1 MLRTLFIAVSAVVLF
16 AGLLPAASAQSA
28 EWDQVVDITF
38 PSEVAEV
45 TYTDTYGDPRGND
58 CGIHRATDLMGDKMV
73 EIYAAVGG
81 EITWITGLDGDPEP
95 SYGYMISV
103 AGDDGRGYN
112 YVHLNNDTPGTDD
125 GAGGAENA
133 YAPGLEEG
141 SRVERGQLIGWM
153 GDSGNAEGTQ
163 PHLHFEILDPAVTGD
178 PYGCS
183 GYVNPIF
190 SLEDAERRGDVVDGG
205 GRRDQPPADRSGR
218 SVAVDRVFGPE
229 RVGTSVALSEKAFA
243 AGADHV
249 VVASGWSYTD
259 AVVAGPLAAAVR
271 GPVLTTHGSALDP
284 RVAEELARLGARRVT
299 LVGGSAALTAAV
311 ADDVAA
317 VDGVERVARLSG
329 PDAASTAAAV
339 AGAVRNHTG
348 VTGALVALGTHADPT
363 RAWPDAL
370 AAGYHG
376 ALSGQPVLLVR
387 ADALPDATATALDAV
402 TDATI
407 VGGTGAISQ
416 GVSDQIAARVE
427 GVRRLR
433 GPDRYATA
441 TAVADD
447 VLEGGLA
454 SGDRLWVA
462 TGHDYADALTGA
474 TAVARTGDLFTL
486 VDGTASGGDGSV
498 EPWLADH
505 RSDIAAGRVIG
516 GTAAVSDRAQ
526 QLLIERI
533 GG

>member
-1 MLRTLFIAVSAVVLF
+1 MLRTLFIAVSTVALVAALT
-16 AGLLPAASAQSA
+16 PAASAQSA

-38 PSEVAEV
+38 PTQAAEV
-45 TYTDTYGDPRGND
+45 TYTDTYDAPRGND
-58 CGIHRATDLMGDKMV
+58 CGIHRATDLMGEKMV

-81 EITWITGLDGDPEP
+81 EITWIPGLDGESPP
-95 SYGYMISV
+95 SYGYTISV

-112 YVHLNNDTPGTDD
+112 YVHLNDDTPGTDD
-125 GAGGAENA
+125 DAGGAENA

-153 GDSGNAEGTQ
+153 GDSGNAGGVQ
-163 PHLHFEILDPAVTGD
+163 PHLHFEILDPGVTSD

-190 SLEDAERRGDVVDGG
+190 SLDDAQRRGDVVDGG
-205 GRRDQPPADRSGR
+205 GRREQPPADRSGR
-218 SVAVDRVFGPE
+218 TAIVDRVFGPE
-229 RVGTSVALSEKAFA
+229 RVGTSVALSEEAFA

-249 VVASGWSYTD
+249 VLASGWSYTD

-271 GPVLTTHGSALDP
+271 GPVLTTSGGALDP
-284 RVAEELARLGARRVT
+284 RVAEEIARLGARRVT
-299 LVGGSAALTAAV
+299 LVGGSAVLTAAV
-311 ADDVAA
+311 ADAVAA

-339 AGAVRNHTG
+339 AAEVRGHTG
-348 VTGALVALGTHADPT
+348 ETGALVALGRHPEPT

-387 ADALPDATATALDAV
+387 PGALPDATATALGAL
-402 TDATI
+402 TDAAI

-416 GVSDQIAARVE
+416 PVEDRIAALVDT
-427 GVRRLR
+427 RRLW
-433 GPDRYATA
+433 GADRYATA

-447 VLEGGLA
+447 VLEAGLT

-474 TAVARTGDLFTL
+474 AAVARTGDLFTL
-486 VDGTASGGDGSV
+486 VDGTASGGDGSI
-498 EPWLADH
+498 EPWLTGH
-505 RSDIAAGRVIG
+505 RSQIAAGRVIG
-516 GTAAVSDRAQ
+516 GTAAISDRAQ
-526 QLLIERI
+526 QLLIQRLSR
-533 GG
+533 